1 MDENEKSVNGQGNVM
16 KSRFFSTCL
25 AVTLGVASF
34 TVHSDIYR
42 CTQSDG
48 KSAYQEMPCSTGT
61 QKSLDDSDQKRREK
75 IATAREASTDVKRK
89 QEANMQAGWAACQ
102 VKKNCTD
109 FCYIPGESLAIAY
122 LANIRQMT
130 ESGLMASRMMR
141 EGCEEAVG
149 KFGADCALQCERGFK
164 LKVK

>member
-1 MDENEKSVNGQGNVM
+1 M
-16 KSRFFSTCL
+16 KSRFFSFFL
-25 AVTLGVASF
+25 AITLGVASF
-34 TVHSDIYR
+34 TVHSDVYR

-48 KSAYQEMPCSTGT
+48 KNTYQETPCSTGI

-75 IATAREASTDVKRK
+75 IATERAASTEANRK
-89 QEANMQAGWAACQ
+89 QETKMHAGWAACKA
-102 VKKNCTD
+102 KKDCTD
-109 FCYIPGESLAIAY
+109 FCYVPGESLADVY

-130 ESGLMASRMMR
+130 ESGLTASRIMR

-149 KFGADCALQCERGFK
+149 KFSADCVLQCERGFK